1 MGSHGA
7 GDPAELVMIGLRRIV
22 RFLRLAE
29 RAAGSGYGLS
39 AAQLFVLRVL
49 VDAPARSIAEIATRT
64 LTDQSSVSTVV
75 ARLVAK
81 KLVRRKMVT
90 TDRRRAELV
99 LTTTG
104 LRIATNLSRLPQ
116 VAIVEAV
123 RAMPI
128 ARQANLVRTLAELT
142 GAIGADVVSPRMLF
156 EDEFP
161 PERRGRR

>member
-7 GDPAELVMIGLRRIV
+7 EDPAEMVMIAVRRIV

-29 RAAGSGYGLS
+29 RAAETGYGLS

-49 VDAPARSIAEIATRT
+49 VDAPARSIAEIAART

-75 ARLVAK
+75 ARLVDK
-81 KLVRRKMVT
+81 KLVRRRMVT

-99 LTTTG
+99 LTSAG
-104 LRIATNLSRLPQ
+104 GRIARNVARLPQ

-123 RAMPI
+123 RAMPR
-128 ARQANLVRTLAELT
+128 ARRANLVRALADLT
-142 GAIGADVVSPRMLF
+142 AAIGADAVSPRMFF
-156 EDEFP
+156 EDERSSK
-161 PERRGRR
+161 RRGAR

>member
-1 MGSHGA
+1 
-7 GDPAELVMIGLRRIV
+7 MIAVRQIV

-29 RAAGSGYGLS
+29 RSAETGYGLS
-39 AAQLFVLRVL
+39 AAQLFVLQVL
-49 VDAPARSIAEIATRT
+49 VDAPAKSIAEIAART

-99 LTTTG
+99 LTPAG
-104 LRIATNLSRLPQ
+104 VRVVKRLPRLPQ

-123 RAMPI
+123 QAMPR
-128 ARQANLVRTLAELT
+128 ARQANLVRALADLT
-142 GAIGADVVSPRMLF
+142 AAIGADAVTPRMFF
-156 EDEFP
+156 EDESSSKK
-161 PERRGRR
+161 RGAR